1 MAKEFI
7 IWGVAPG
14 GESEALLVSEQA
26 GIKSEAQ
33 AQTVIEKLET
43 EHGCTKCRVQ
53 VFRLSDGF
61 EWGAN
66 LFA

>member
-1 MAKEFI
+1 MSKEFI

-14 GESEALLVSEQA
+14 GESETLLVSEQA

-33 AQTVIEKLET
+33 ARAVIKKLET
-43 EHGCTKCRVQ
+43 EHRCTQCRIQ
-53 VFRLSDGF
+53 VFRLSDGL